1 MGYGRV
7 VSISV
12 SVSTKTSHLGGKTHD
27 AYREVKQQRVLPG
40 GRKCPSFCEA
50 HEDKKQTK
58 YFRKS

>member
-12 SVSTKTSHLGGKTHD
+12 SVSTKTSHLGGKTQD

-50 HEDKKQTK
+50 H
-58 YFRKS
+58 